1 MLTFCKSGLQVLMLG
16 SVLLSSL
23 AVSNDAQEASWESR
37 IQRLSLLDGS
47 TLSEYIAET
56 ESVQTPGVLLRTTY
70 IPRFSCKPLT
80 SIIFDANP
88 SPQNESFA
96 AQQQAQLDFFI
107 DGTPVS
113 FPALIDRAGNQLS
126 FHFHGSQERRVKL
139 RLMIDVGDRAQLQM
153 AEETIDFSL
162 LGSRKMH
169 AYARKHCREHRP
181 DTNG

>member
-1 MLTFCKSGLQVLMLG
+1 MATFCKSGLQVLMLG

-23 AVSNDAQEASWESR
+23 AVSNDAQEGSWESR

-47 TLSEYIAET
+47 TLSEYLAES
-56 ESVQTPGVLLRTTY
+56 ESVQTPGVWLRTTY

-80 SIIFDANP
+80 SIIFDA
-88 SPQNESFA
+88 SPPLQNEA
-96 AQQQAQLDFFI
+96 VVIGQQAQLDFFI

-113 FPALIDRAGNQLS
+113 FPALIDRADNQLS

-162 LGSRKMH
+162 LGSRRMTS
-169 AYARKHCREHRP
+169 YARQQCREHRP
-181 DTNG
+181 DPDE